1 MIIRPSLGSV
11 HGLPLRRVSGVQS
24 QPAPSGVRR
33 NRDADR
39 AAACT
44 RRGTMS
50 NLESTAPGFGFP
62 LLLPAWLP
70 GETFFSLVCRYHVL
84 SGGRVPASTNAA
96 LFGHRHQG
104 SQHDFP
110 NRLGE
115 FTTRT
120 NQVLG
125 DAATIALTRTIL
137 PFYLPLQTQQQ
148 TEAALAALVNQ
159 GVGMLKFKLGI
170 LTSRFRANHPLKA
183 CHTCMAED
191 AASIGCAYWHLEH
204 QYPGVWVCIRH
215 RAVLRGSIVKS
226 SGVERF
232 GWKLPRSDQLEDVV
246 RDTMLP
252 EGMDALHRFAEMT
265 LGWATLPLGT
275 HLSMDVLS
283 RTYRSARPGVDVRD
297 RGGLS
302 RLADEYCA
310 AVRPLRVVPEMA
322 CLPSTPRE
330 ASLQIR
336 QWMYAPRG
344 GTHPLRHLALI
355 YWLFPDWRSFWDRYG
370 GVATEEP
377 NVQVAQGVVPPRAID
392 PRRTILISHLDAG
405 RSVSFGAK
413 AIGVDVATAMAWAA
427 GSGREVARRPK
438 VLKDGALQSLIVSLR
453 SGTDKVDAARS
464 HSISVGSVTRV
475 LRTEV
480 GLRDAWN
487 QARIDAARREART
500 AWMSVMSDVPFLG
513 TNALRAEQPAA
524 YAWLY
529 RNDRDWLVAQTE
541 LSRRARRVDRA
552 PRIDWDARDIALS
565 ADVRRVAAELVT
577 ETGQP
582 CVALWQIYQRLP
594 ELKAKLG
601 ALHRLPM
608 THRAVEEATRRRK
621 RRTEPPG
628 LF

>member
-1 MIIRPSLGSV
+1 MDW
-11 HGLPLRRVSGVQS
+11 
-24 QPAPSGVRR
+24 PAR
-33 NRDADR
+33 
-39 AAACT
+39 
-44 RRGTMS
+44 
-50 NLESTAPGFGFP
+50 EFGFP
-62 LLLPAWLP
+62 LSMPAWLP

-84 SGGRVPASTNAA
+84 SGGRVPASTNIA

-115 FTTRT
+115 FATRT
-120 NQVLG
+120 NQALG

-137 PFYLPLQTQQQ
+137 PFYLPLQTQQRA
-148 TEAALAALVNQ
+148 EAALAALVNQ
-159 GVGMLKFKLGI
+159 GGGMLKFKLGI

-183 CHTCMAED
+183 CHTCMAVD

-215 RAVLRGSIVKS
+215 RVVLRAAIVKS
-226 SGVERF
+226 TGVERF
-232 GWKLPRSDQLEDVV
+232 GWTLPRSDQLADLSQG
-246 RDTMLP
+246 TMPP
-252 EGMDALHRFAEMT
+252 ESMDALHRLAEMI
-265 LGWATLPLGT
+265 LGWATLPVGT
-275 HLSMDVLS
+275 HLSMDMLS
-283 RTYRSARPGVDVRD
+283 RTYRSARPAVGPRD
-297 RGGLS
+297 RAGLS
-302 RLADEYCA
+302 RLADEYCT
-310 AVRPLRVVPEMA
+310 AVRPLRIVPELG
-322 CLPSTPRE
+322 CLPSMSRE

-370 GVATEEP
+370 GVAAEEP
-377 NVQVAQGVVPPRAID
+377 NVQAVQDIVPSRTVD
-392 PRRTILISHLDAG
+392 PRRTVLMTHLDAG

-413 AIGVDVATAMAWAA
+413 AVGVDVATAMAWAA
-427 GSGREVARRPK
+427 SSGRAVARRPK

-453 SGTDKVDAARS
+453 SGMDKVDAARS
-464 HSISVGSVTRV
+464 HSISVESVTRV

-500 AWMSVMSDVPFLG
+500 AWMSVMSDAPFLG
-513 TNALRAEQPAA
+513 TNALRAQQPAA

-529 RNDRDWLVAQTE
+529 RNDRDWLAAQAE
-541 LSRRARRVDRA
+541 LSRGARHVDRA
-552 PRIDWDARDIALS
+552 PRVDWDARDIALS
-565 ADVRRVAAELVT
+565 VDVRRIAAELAT

-582 CVALWQIYQRLP
+582 RAALWQIYQRLP

-601 ALHRLPM
+601 ALDRLPL
-608 THRAVEEATRRRK
+608 TRRAIANATRGRR
-621 RRTEPPG
+621 RGSPP
-628 LF
+628 LLL